1 MILRALIVRGKSA
14 LYQGG
19 IPNAARDAR
28 LLAAHVCEIDPSR
41 VTLFEMDEVSE
52 AAIAR
57 FDDAITQRLNHRPV
71 SRIIGVRQ
79 FWGRNFQITDDVL
92 DPRGDTETLIAEALK
107 TSAKRILDL
116 GTGSGILGITLAA
129 ERLDAFVVVTD
140 ISKAALLVAK
150 NNAKRHHVE
159 DRIKFIESDWFDSL
173 HGKFDL
179 IISNPPYIAENE
191 MDALER
197 DVINFDPKIALT
209 PGGDGLAPYRIIAG
223 QAQNYLSE
231 NGRVILEIGYLQGND
246 VQNLFLNAGFVSVQV
261 LQDLDGKDRVI
272 VAKRAVSTVLCQKM

>member
-14 LYQGG
+14 LDQGG

-129 ERLDAFVVVTD
+129 ERFDAFVVVTD

-150 NNAKRHHVE
+150 NNAKRHYVE
-159 DRIKFIESDWFDSL
+159 DRIEFIESDWFDSL

-272 VAKRAVSTVLCQKM
+272 VAKRPV

>member
-1 MILRALIVRGKSA
+1 MMLRALIVRGKSA

-150 NNAKRHHVE
+150 NNAKRHYVE
-159 DRIKFIESDWFDSL
+159 DRIEFIESDWFDSL

-191 MDALER
+191 MDALEQ
-197 DVINFDPKIALT
+197 DVINFDPRIALT

-272 VAKRAVSTVLCQKM
+272 VAKRAV

>member
-14 LYQGG
+14 LDQGG

-159 DRIKFIESDWFDSL
+159 DRIKFSESDWFDSL

-272 VAKRAVSTVLCQKM
+272 VAKRAV

>member
-14 LYQGG
+14 LDQGG

-28 LLAAHVCEIDPSR
+28 LLAAHVCDIDPSR
-41 VTLFEMDEVSE
+41 VTLLEMDEVSE

-150 NNAKRHHVE
+150 NNAKRHYVE
-159 DRIKFIESDWFDSL
+159 DRIEFIESDWFDSL

-272 VAKRAVSTVLCQKM
+272 VAKRAV

>member
-1 MILRALIVRGKSA
+1 MRALIVRGKSA

-28 LLAAHVCEIDPSR
+28 LLAAHVCDIDPSR
-41 VTLFEMDEVSE
+41 VTLLEMDEVSE

-71 SRIIGVRQ
+71 SRIIGVRE

-179 IISNPPYIAENE
+179 I
-191 MDALER
+191 
-197 DVINFDPKIALT
+197 
-209 PGGDGLAPYRIIAG
+209 
-223 QAQNYLSE
+223 
-231 NGRVILEIGYLQGND
+231 
-246 VQNLFLNAGFVSVQV
+246 
-261 LQDLDGKDRVI
+261 
-272 VAKRAVSTVLCQKM
+272 